1 MDIFIPFML
10 LNFPI
15 IDETEYL
22 KVAWG
27 KEYFYTAEQ
36 CQRHMEKE
44 VSKLKDYIIENK
56 GKNLWLKKVDY
67 QCDSITVVK
76 PDGSPIE

>member
-1 MDIFIPFML
+1 MYIFVPFML

-44 VSKLKDYIIENK
+44 VS
-56 GKNLWLKKVDY
+56 
-67 QCDSITVVK
+67 
-76 PDGSPIE
+76 